1 MNQISKIFL
10 IKKFLYMKII
20 LILSILQIQ
29 TREILKLKKIQ
40 FLIKVNKR
48 KIQIKLLK
56 LIIIFINQILK
67 AIKEKTDG
75 QTVLDI
81 EAYIKIQKIL

>member
-20 LILSILQIQ
+20 LISSILQIQ

>member
-1 MNQISKIFL
+1 
-10 IKKFLYMKII
+10 MKII